1 MKIKNSYANNS
12 LLDFMILKNDI
23 FLLKL
28 NKNDRILL
36 IKNEMFIMNFCL
48 KNYLENKRI
57 FYSVFFKNV
66 WSY

>member
-1 MKIKNSYANNS
+1 MN
-12 LLDFMILKNDI
+12 FMILKNDI

-28 NKNDRILL
+28 NENGKILL
-36 IKNEMFIMNFCL
+36 IKNKIFIMNFCL
-48 KNYLENKRI
+48 KNYLKNKRI